1 MKEENKKQQ
10 EIISQLQS
18 TAYDYGSD
26 AEKQEFITQNQRL
39 QEELENIR
47 KEQEDLLVLLT
58 DQDSKL
64 REYKSRLKNLGENV
78 I

>member
-18 TAYDYGSD
+18 TAYNYGSD

>member
-1 MKEENKKQQ
+1 MKQQ

-18 TAYDYGSD
+18 TAYNYGPD
-26 AEKQEFITQNQRL
+26 TEKQEFITQNHRL

-64 REYKSRLKNLGENV
+64 REYKTRLKNLGENV